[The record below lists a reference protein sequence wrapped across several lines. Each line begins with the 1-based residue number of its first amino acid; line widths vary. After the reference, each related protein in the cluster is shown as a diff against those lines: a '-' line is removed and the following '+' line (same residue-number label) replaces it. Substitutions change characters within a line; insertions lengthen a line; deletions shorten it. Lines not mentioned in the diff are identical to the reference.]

1 MPMQIVCHFQ
11 NCAMPSHTRNTLTN
25 LMRAMAGGG
34 FGPAGPDAVPHCA
47 SEKAEGKANW
57 NSDIQSSA

>member
-47 SEKAEGKANW
+47 SEMTEGKAN
-57 NSDIQSSA
+57 